1 MSRRVHGWLHDE
13 QGDKSISRL
22 LLVGTI
28 CFAFVLI
35 AVDTVTMVTAPG
47 EAYALLGSLI
57 VGLIAWAGGA
67 RIARYVG
74 PQIAG
79 VVQGI
84 AAKVSPG
91 TTTVSVTPGVPTPQA
106 APSLPAPEPDEYA
119 GTAPGGGA

>member
-22 LLVGTI
+22 LLVVTI
-28 CFAFVLI
+28 AFSFLLI
-35 AVDTVTMVTAPG
+35 SVDALTQAVVPG

-57 VGLIAWAGGA
+57 VGLIAWAGGS

-74 PQIAG
+74 PQMAG

-84 AAKVSPG
+84 AARVAPG
-91 TTTVSVTPGVPTPQA
+91 TTEVKVTNTPGVP
-106 APSLPAPEPDEYA
+106 DEESHDA
-119 GTAPGGGA
+119 